1 MNALRRG
8 GVIAAFAILI
18 AFQQSASFAVSMVGP
33 TGSSI
38 SGWSLSSTG
47 TSTISGGTLTVSS
60 LLSSYTVTVQG
71 DKAKMSEYAGS
82 AYVNGGK
89 TLSAAPHVITSRTGG
104 SGASCNGSGTNATV
118 GTSAT
123 TVASGPGGLLC
134 SDIYSVTLS
143 QATSIADSALPTGH
157 TYHIVLTYTLSGGL

>member
-1 MNALRRG
+1 MNVLRRG
-8 GVIAAFAILI
+8 GVIAALAVLI
-18 AFQQSASFAVSMVGP
+18 AFQPSAGFAAAMVGP

-38 SGWSLSSTG
+38 SGWTLSSTG
-47 TSTISGGTLTVSS
+47 TSTISGGTLTISS
-60 LLSSYTVTVQG
+60 LLSSYAVTVQS
-71 DKAKMSEYAGS
+71 DKAKMSEYNAG
-82 AYVNGGK
+82 AYVGGGK
-89 TLSAAPHVITSRTGG
+89 ALNAALHVITSRTGG

-143 QATSIADSALPTGH
+143 QTTSIADSALATGH

>member
-8 GVIAAFAILI
+8 AAVAAFVIGI
-18 AFQQSASFAVSMVGP
+18 ALQPSVGFAVSMVGP

-38 SGWSLSSTG
+38 SGWSLASSG
-47 TSTISGGTLTVSS
+47 TSTISGGSLTVSS

-71 DKAKMSEYAGS
+71 DKAKMSEFNSG
-82 AYVNGGK
+82 AYVTGGK
-89 TLSAAPHVITSRTGG
+89 TLSAALHVITVRTGG
-104 SGASCNGSGTNATV
+104 SGVSCNGQGVNATV
-118 GTSAT
+118 GTAAT

-143 QATSIADSALPTGH
+143 QATSISDSALATGH
-157 TYHIVLTYTLSGGL
+157 SYHIVLTYTLSGGL